1 LSVETFCGFV
11 SVLGLPNSG
20 KSTLIN
26 ALVGAKVSIVSRK
39 VQTTRSR
46 VLGIAVHNSAQIIL
60 IDTPGIF
67 APKKTLEKAMVAAAW
82 DSLQEADLIVHL
94 VDASDKRAIE
104 QNALIG
110 ARLQNSKSSIL
121 VLNKTDKIAKPDL
134 LALSLALNEKTA
146 YRATFMVSALK
157 GEGLSDLKDFLASH
171 LPEGP
176 FLFPEDQMTDVPMRI
191 LAAEITREKLFDQLH
206 QELPYAVMVE
216 TENWENFDNGSVE
229 IDQVIYVLKDN
240 QKGIVLGKGGS
251 RIKKI
256 GQDARL
262 ELEDIIGAPVHL
274 KLFVKVKQDWTENAE
289 SLRSMGLDLPK

>member
-1 LSVETFCGFV
+1 
-11 SVLGLPNSG
+11 
-20 KSTLIN
+20 
-26 ALVGAKVSIVSRK
+26 
-39 VQTTRSR
+39 
-46 VLGIAVHNSAQIIL
+46 
-60 IDTPGIF
+60 
-67 APKKTLEKAMVAAAW
+67 
-82 DSLQEADLIVHL
+82 
-94 VDASDKRAIE
+94 
-104 QNALIG
+104 
-110 ARLQNSKSSIL
+110 
-121 VLNKTDKIAKPDL
+121 
-134 LALSLALNEKTA
+134 
-146 YRATFMVSALK
+146 MVSALK